1 MIKDTRPIGMYDSG
15 VGGLTVVRA
24 VQEKKVYKC
33 PLGMYRWYPP
43 SSDTPLMLLWMS
55 KNNHPELFEDIDM
68 TEELKSYYK
77 RFYNV
82 ELTEENIEKIFNPS
96 REEAGA

>member
-1 MIKDTRPIGMYDSG
+1 
-15 VGGLTVVRA
+15 
-24 VQEKKVYKC
+24 
-33 PLGMYRWYPP
+33 
-43 SSDTPLMLLWMS
+43 MLLWMS

-96 REEAGA
+96 REAAGA